1 MTLTVTILKRSLV
14 PNDFRNFIYSL
25 SKDWNATAIGMKTHQ
40 YLMYGASLEA
50 IILDLQRC
58 KACIQPLLYRQHCS
72 GINWVHYMSCIAT
85 RSTQV
90 LPTTL
95 YIPWVNFLLN
105 LTMDSYNEISNL
117 LLHVQSGC
125 FRLHDI
131 IFQHFKI

>member
-1 MTLTVTILKRSLV
+1 
-14 PNDFRNFIYSL
+14 
-25 SKDWNATAIGMKTHQ
+25 
-40 YLMYGASLEA
+40 
-50 IILDLQRC
+50 
-58 KACIQPLLYRQHCS
+58 
-72 GINWVHYMSCIAT
+72 MSCIAT

-125 FRLHDI
+125 LRLHDI
-131 IFQHFKI
+131 IFQHFKIQVKQEFKGHVIGGSILYQMPGIGSWLHLGCRVLFQCTLGARWCWLMCSGPSLPHCRHIRTEFLVPGFSQTRLQL